1 MESVNINNSDDEQF
15 EDAKSSPEVENRSLN
30 TFSSK
35 EKHIFVL
42 SEAGKPIY
50 SLHGEEEMMVSLG
63 GLMQAL
69 VSFVAD
75 SGDTIK
81 SIKTGDTNIVFLVKS
96 PLILVGVS
104 SAGLQTAQLTVQ
116 LLYIH
121 SQIVSVLTLTQ
132 LNRIFE
138 QRRNYDLR
146 RMLTGSERLI
156 TSLSANMDTDHSYF
170 LSAVRCLPLA
180 TSTRDLVSETIIR

>member
-1 MESVNINNSDDEQF
+1 MNG
-15 EDAKSSPEVENRSLN
+15 AW
-30 TFSSK
+30 
-35 EKHIFVL
+35 
-42 SEAGKPIY
+42 KPIN
-50 SLHGEEEMMVSLG
+50 SLHGEEVMMVSLG
-63 GLMQAL
+63 ELMLAL
-69 VSFVAD
+69 VSLVAD

-81 SIKTGDTNIVFLVKS
+81 SIQTGDTNIVFLVKS
-96 PLILVGVS
+96 LHMSES
-104 SAGLQTAQLTVQ
+104 SAWLQ

>member
-1 MESVNINNSDDEQF
+1 M
-15 EDAKSSPEVENRSLN
+15 N
-30 TFSSK
+30 TFSSE
-35 EKHIFVL
+35 EKQIFVMNG
-42 SEAGKPIY
+42 AWKPIN
-50 SLHGEEEMMVSLG
+50 SLHGEEVMMVSLG
-63 GLMQAL
+63 ELMLAL
-69 VSFVAD
+69 VSLVAD

-81 SIKTGDTNIVFLVKS
+81 SIQTGDTNIVFLVKS
-96 PLILVGVS
+96 LHMSES
-104 SAGLQTAQLTVQ
+104 SAWLQTEQLTLQ

-132 LNRIFE
+132 LNRIFK

-180 TSTRDLVSETIIR
+180 TSTLDLVSETIIR

>member
-1 MESVNINNSDDEQF
+1 MHHVPRVRQTPRAKNSND
-15 EDAKSSPEVENRSLN
+15 
-30 TFSSK
+30 
-35 EKHIFVL
+35 
-42 SEAGKPIY
+42 
-50 SLHGEEEMMVSLG
+50 
-63 GLMQAL
+63 QAQP
-69 VSFVAD
+69 SRA
-75 SGDTIK
+75 SRW
-81 SIKTGDTNIVFLVKS
+81 DTNIVFLVKS
-96 PLILVGVS
+96 LHMSES
-104 SAGLQTAQLTVQ
+104 SAWLQTEQLTLQ

-132 LNRIFE
+132 LNRIFK

-180 TSTRDLVSETIIR
+180 TSTLDLVSETVIR

>member
-1 MESVNINNSDDEQF
+1 M
-15 EDAKSSPEVENRSLN
+15 
-30 TFSSK
+30 
-35 EKHIFVL
+35 L

-81 SIKTGDTNIVFLVKS
+81 CIKTGDTNIVFLVKS

-132 LNRIFE
+132 LNRIFK

-180 TSTRDLVSETIIR
+180 TSTLDLVSETIIR